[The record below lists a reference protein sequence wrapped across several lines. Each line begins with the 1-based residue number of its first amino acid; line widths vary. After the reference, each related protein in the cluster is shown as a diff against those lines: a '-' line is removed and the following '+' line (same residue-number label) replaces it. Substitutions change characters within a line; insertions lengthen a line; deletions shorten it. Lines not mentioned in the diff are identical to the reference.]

1 MLEKRENPI
10 DFLKIYRFL
19 TRRVFEAKII
29 AFFIE
34 KKCETT
40 YQERLK
46 TEIFQCEIV
55 THILPFMKASIA
67 TLLTIF

>member
-1 MLEKRENPI
+1 MLEKRDNPI
-10 DFLKIYRFL
+10 DFIKIYRLL

-34 KKCETT
+34 KRCEFT

-46 TEIFQCEIV
+46 SEIFQCEIV
-55 THILPFMKASIA
+55 TYILPFMKASVA